1 MKISELKD
9 GTGKVDIEAK
19 VIEKEATR
27 EVNTKFGRSKVAN
40 AVIED
45 DSGTIALTLW
55 GDDADKVKEGD
66 SLKIENGFVKE
77 WNGTLQLSVGKYGK
91 MTVL

>member
-9 GTGKVDIEAK
+9 GTGKVNIEAK

>member
-1 MKISELKD
+1 MKISDLKD

-19 VIEKEATR
+19 VIEKEAAR

-40 AVIED
+40 AVLED
-45 DSGTIALTLW
+45 ESGTIALTLW

-66 SLKIENGFVKE
+66 MLKIENGFVKE
-77 WNGTLQLSVGKYGK
+77 WNSTLQLSVGKYGK

>member
-1 MKISELKD
+1 MKISDLKE

-19 VIEKEATR
+19 VVEKENTR
-27 EVNTKFGRSKVAN
+27 EVNTKFGHTKVAN

-45 DSGTIALTLW
+45 DSGTISLTLW
-55 GDDADKVKEGD
+55 GDDADKVKQGD
-66 SLKIENGFVKE
+66 TVKIENGFVKE
-77 WNGTLQLSVGKYGK
+77 WNNSLQLSVGKYGK

>member
-1 MKISELKD
+1 MKISDLKD

-19 VIEKEATR
+19 VVEREATR
-27 EVNTKFGRSKVAN
+27 EVNTKFGHTKVAN

-45 DSGTIALTLW
+45 DSGTISLTLW

-66 SLKIENGFVKE
+66 TVKIENGFVKE
-77 WNGTLQLSVGKYGK
+77 WNNSLQLSVGKYGK

>member
-1 MKISELKD
+1 MKISDLKD
-9 GTGKVDIEAK
+9 GAGKVDLEAK
-19 VIEKEATR
+19 VVEKESPR
-27 EVNTKFGRSKVAN
+27 EVNTKFGRNKVAN

-55 GDDADKVKEGD
+55 GDDTEKIKEGD
-66 SLKIENGFVKE
+66 TVKIENGFVKE

>member
-9 GTGKVDIEAK
+9 GTGKADIEAK
-19 VIEKEATR
+19 VVEKEATR

-66 SLKIENGFVKE
+66 TLKIENGFVKE

>member
-1 MKISELKD
+1 MKIADLKD

-19 VIEKEATR
+19 VIEKEDTR
-27 EVNTKFGRSKVAN
+27 EVNTKFGRTKVAN
-40 AVIED
+40 AVLED

-55 GDDADKVKEGD
+55 GDDTDKVKQGD
-66 SLKIENGFVKE
+66 SVKIENGFVKE
-77 WNGTLQLSVGKYGK
+77 WNGSLQLSVGKYGK